1 MTHIK
6 PAGDSSPP
14 LFSSEPAAARLS
26 GLAGKVQLRAASPE
40 AVLAVVPHLLGFYPS
55 RSLVVLGL
63 GDRGRVVVTFRYDL
77 PEPPDDELSDD
88 IARHASFVLEREG
101 IRAVLLVGYGP
112 ADLVEP
118 VACRTAGSLIG
129 SGVQLQELLRADGGR
144 YWSLLCSDLTCC
156 PPEGRAYDP
165 GSHPA
170 AAVMADAGLAAQPDR
185 DSLAR
190 TLQRSAGT
198 AETISRATSQSLA
211 RLARLVELGEA
222 EGDRDPQL
230 RATRTGRREIQQAIR
245 RYRRGGRI
253 DSVERLAWLAVLL
266 SDIRVRDDAW
276 ARMHPAYQEHHRRL
290 WTDVLRSAALDYLPA
305 PASLL
310 AFVAWQAGNGALAA
324 MAVDRALG
332 ADPAYSMAH
341 LLSSALEAALPPS
354 AAKMPMTP
362 AAVAASY
369 AAGSVDSVNSHGS
382 RAASGHRA
390 SGQRASGQ
398 CASGQRGSGERGSGE
413 RGGPRRSGSGKR
425 SRSGRGRGSRRR
437 HSPVAADAT
446 RG

>member
-6 PAGDSSPP
+6 PAGDSSPR
-14 LFSSEPAAARLS
+14 LFSSEPATARPS

-118 VACRTAGSLIG
+118 VACRIAGSLIG

-170 AAVMADAGLAAQPDR
+170 AAVMTDAGLAAQPDR